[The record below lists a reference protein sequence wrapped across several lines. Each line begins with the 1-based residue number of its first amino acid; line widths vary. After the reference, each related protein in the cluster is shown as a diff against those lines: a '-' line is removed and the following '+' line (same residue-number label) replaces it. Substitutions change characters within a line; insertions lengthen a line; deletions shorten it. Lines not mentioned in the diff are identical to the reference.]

1 MFVEL
6 HILQNFAPANLNR
19 DDTGSPKDC
28 EFGGFRRARVSSH
41 CWKRAIRTA
50 FRDEGL
56 IPASDRAIRTKRVLE
71 EVVKRLAARGRDE
84 EGARPRVIA
93 ALASVELTVK
103 EDGKTEYLLFLGERE
118 IAALADACEQW
129 WDALTPAAPPTGE
142 AGPKPKKKAAKDSV
156 PVEVKT
162 ALGRRFEGGR
172 AADLALFGR
181 MLADMPERNIDAAAQ
196 VAHAI
201 STNRVSM
208 EFDFYTAV
216 DDLNSAET
224 AGAGMMGTIEFNS
237 ACFYRYA
244 NIDVTALA
252 KSLDPDLARRTVS
265 AFIHASV
272 NAIPTGKQNS
282 MAAHNKPSFVMAV
295 VREDSACNLAN
306 AFLKPARPGREYDLC
321 QASMRQLDE
330 HWGKLSGMY
339 GTQGIRWIGIAT
351 MESETLKNLSVY
363 QVAISSDG
371 SQIAALANQAVSAAF
386 GSPTTR

>member
-28 EFGGFRRARVSSH
+28 EFGGFRRARVSSQ

-156 PVEVKT
+156 PAEVKN
-162 ALGRRFEGGR
+162 ALGRLFDGGR

-244 NIDVTALA
+244 NVDLRQLTANVGGDAALGRNT
-252 KSLDPDLARRTVS
+252 LE
-265 AFIHASV
+265 AFLRASIS
-272 NAIPTGKQNS
+272 AIPSGKQNS
-282 MAAHNKPSFVMAV
+282 MAAQSWPSLVFAV
-295 VREDSACNLAN
+295 VRDRGLCSLAN
-306 AFLKPARPGREYDLC
+306 AFVQPVRPGE
-321 QASMRQLDE
+321 SLDIIE
-330 HWGKLSGMY
+330 NSVLALDRYWQRMDQMY
-339 GTQGIRWIGIAT
+339 GAAGVRARAVCTDYPGALEHLAADRVDSVERLIAVTQ
-351 MESETLKNLSVY
+351 E
-363 QVAISSDG
+363 
-371 SQIAALANQAVSAAF
+371 ALA
-386 GSPTTR
+386 